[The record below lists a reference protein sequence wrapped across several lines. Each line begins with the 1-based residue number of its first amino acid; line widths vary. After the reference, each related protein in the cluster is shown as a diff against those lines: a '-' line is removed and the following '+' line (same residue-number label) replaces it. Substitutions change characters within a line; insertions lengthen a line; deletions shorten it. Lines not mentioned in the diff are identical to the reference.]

1 MKETHIF
8 YAPQIAEGS
17 NELPA
22 DEAGH
27 AVRVLRMREGD
38 ALTLTDGIGHFYDAH
53 ITVASA
59 KHCTFAIDHEWDDHK
74 LWQGSINLAVAPT
87 KIWTAW
93 SGLLKK
99 PPKLELIK
107 YHFSTVP
114 ILNDAW

>member
-38 ALTLTDGIGHFYDAH
+38 ALTLTDDIGHF
-53 ITVASA
+53 
-59 KHCTFAIDHEWDDHK
+59 
-74 LWQGSINLAVAPT
+74 
-87 KIWTAW
+87 
-93 SGLLKK
+93 
-99 PPKLELIK
+99 
-107 YHFSTVP
+107 
-114 ILNDAW
+114 

>member
-59 KHCTFAIDHEWDDHK
+59 NTALLPLTTNGTTTNYGKAALTWLLHRLKYGPH
-74 LWQGSINLAVAPT
+74 GVAC
-87 KIWTAW
+87 
-93 SGLLKK
+93 
-99 PPKLELIK
+99 
-107 YHFSTVP
+107 
-114 ILNDAW
+114 